1 MGISEFV
8 PSSPA
13 AVADLAD
20 LAALALTLGA
30 LVGYHVFLSRKVA
43 RNPNY
48 TFQATMRR
56 SRAAW
61 TRAIM
66 AEGKDILAIQT
77 LRNSTMAAT
86 FLASTAVLLIIGVL
100 TLSAQGDRLEAS
112 WHALSLTG
120 PAGSTMWTIKTLTIL
135 VDLFVAF
142 LCFTMAIRQF
152 HHVGYM
158 INVPI
163 SGRWGHVPT
172 DIVISQFERSG
183 RFYWFGMRAYF
194 LLVPLVMWLFGYV
207 MMLAA
212 TAVLIGVMFRLD
224 HMPAS
229 EGEIAER
236 AEDLDRAAPSEAAAL

>member
-1 MGISEFV
+1 MDIVGL
-8 PSSPA
+8 PLSSPA
-13 AVADLAD
+13 VIADV
-20 LAALALTLGA
+20 AALATTLGTI
-30 LVGYHVFLSRKVA
+30 VGYHLFLAYKVA
-43 RNPNY
+43 HDPNY

-66 AEGKDILAIQT
+66 AEGKDILAVQT

-100 TLSAQGDRLEAS
+100 TLSAQGERLEAS

-120 PAGSTMWTIKTLTIL
+120 PAGSAMWTIKTLALL
-135 VDLFVAF
+135 VDLFSAF

-163 SGRWGHVPT
+163 SGKYGHIPQE
-172 DIVISQFERSG
+172 IVISQFERSG
-183 RFYWFGMRAYF
+183 RFYWFGMRSYF
-194 LLVPLVMWLFGYV
+194 LLVPLVLWLFGYV

-212 TAVLIGVMFRLD
+212 TAVLLWVLFRLD
-224 HMPAS
+224 HMPRG
-229 EGEIAER
+229 EGEMAQR
-236 AEDLDRAAPSEAAAL
+236 AEGLDRCGAIEVDA

>member
-1 MGISEFV
+1 MDITNLTL
-8 PSSPA
+8 PSPA
-13 AVADLAD
+13 MIAD
-20 LAALALTLGA
+20 LAALAVTLGS
-30 LVGYHVFLSRKVA
+30 LVGYHLFLAHKVA
-43 RNPNY
+43 HNPNY
-48 TFQATMRR
+48 TFQATMSR

-61 TRAIM
+61 TRAVM
-66 AEGKDILAIQT
+66 AEGKDILAVQT

-100 TLSAQGDRLEAS
+100 TLSAQGERLEAS

-120 PAGSTMWTIKTLTIL
+120 PAGSAMWTIKTLALL

-163 SGRWGHVPT
+163 SGKYGHVPQE
-172 DIVISQFERSG
+172 IVIAQFERSG
-183 RFYWFGMRAYF
+183 RFYWFGMRSYF
-194 LLVPLVMWLFGYV
+194 LMVPLVLWLFGAI

-212 TAVLIGVMFRLD
+212 TAVLLMVLFRLD
-224 HMPAS
+224 HMPQREEAM
-229 EGEIAER
+229 AAR
-236 AEDLDRAAPSEAAAL
+236 AEGLDRTVALQPQV